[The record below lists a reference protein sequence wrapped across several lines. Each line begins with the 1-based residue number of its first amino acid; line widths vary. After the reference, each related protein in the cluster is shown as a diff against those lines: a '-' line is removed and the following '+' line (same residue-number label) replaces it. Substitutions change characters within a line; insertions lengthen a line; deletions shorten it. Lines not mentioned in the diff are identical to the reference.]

1 MKNIKCKRSNEC
13 ECASAFAKVH
23 LGLSRTIYTFPQIF
37 VQNNVTNH
45 IHFFKLETWQLL
57 SITLDLNSKVGWK
70 WKWSNGA
77 GKRKSEMSIIWCISI
92 TNNVKSCKKINE
104 TAQTANFTDL
114 PLNFCGNGPKWTK
127 TMETQMLS
135 RIEASYKPSEFLGF
149 RTRWNRNSGLIW
161 DLVIYLQIY
170 LKKRSWKYVITHL

>member
-1 MKNIKCKRSNEC
+1 MKHIKCKRSNEC

-77 GKRKSEMSIIWCISI
+77 GKRKSDMSIIWCISI
-92 TNNVKSCKKINE
+92 TNNVKSCKKKSMKQLKRPTSLISHWFPVE
-104 TAQTANFTDL
+104 MVH
-114 PLNFCGNGPKWTK
+114 NGPKLCK
-127 TMETQMLS
+127 RKRFFLRLEHFSEVS
-135 RIEASYKPSEFLGF
+135 RVHHLKADVQGFLKM
-149 RTRWNRNSGLIW
+149 W
-161 DLVIYLQIY
+161 
-170 LKKRSWKYVITHL
+170 

>member
-1 MKNIKCKRSNEC
+1 MKHIKCKRSNEC

-77 GKRKSEMSIIWCISI
+77 GKRKSEMSIICCISI
-92 TNNVKSCKKINE
+92 TNNVKSCKQNQWNSSNGKLYW
-104 TAQTANFTDL
+104 FT
-114 PLNFCGNGPKWTK
+114 
-127 TMETQMLS
+127 
-135 RIEASYKPSEFLGF
+135 IEFLWKWSKMNQNYANTNANENWSILQAIRIF
-149 RTRWNRNSGLIW
+149 RF
-161 DLVIYLQIY
+161 
-170 LKKRSWKYVITHL
+170 